1 MNRKDYQKPAIEVI
15 QLQQRSHILA
25 LSEKAPLEKPSDY
38 EDGGDVLDF

>member
-25 LSEKAPLEKPSDY
+25 LSENAPLEKPDDY
-38 EDGGDVLDF
+38 KDGGDVLDF